1 MFTAGVLLAFGLY
14 LTRCSVF
21 LLTVP
26 LLGSGSPFSGYK
38 IALIGTMSVVF
49 YAIGG
54 EPVVLDGPP
63 MVYVLLMFR
72 ELLIGFFLSF
82 IVQIILIAIR
92 VSGQLVGQG
101 MGLGMSSQVDPVTG
115 INTPVITRL
124 YETLFYIGFLLMDGH
139 HGLIRAIG
147 RTFEHAPVGRAN
159 FEAPM
164 GEFIE
169 DLFNEMFSV
178 GLTFAAPV
186 LITLSLVTL
195 LMGLLARSVPQLN
208 ILELSFSL
216 RVVFALLALFIFAPT
231 LAPALNLMFEKLDT
245 ALEGSLVVLGGTRG

>member
-26 LLGSGSPFSGYK
+26 LLGSGSPFTGYK
-38 IALIGTMSVVF
+38 IALIGTMSIVF
-49 YAIGG
+49 YAVGG
-54 EPVVLDGPP
+54 EPMALSGSP
-63 MVYVLLMFR
+63 MEYVLFMFR
-72 ELLIGFFLSF
+72 EALIGFFLAF
-82 IVQIILIAIR
+82 IVQLILISIR

-124 YETLFYIGFLLMDGH
+124 YETLFYIGFLMMDGH
-139 HGLIRAIG
+139 HGLLRAIG

-159 FEAPM
+159 FDAPM
-164 GEFIE
+164 GDFAA
-169 DLFNEMFSV
+169 DLFGQMFNV

-195 LMGLLARSVPQLN
+195 LMGLLARAVPQLN
-208 ILELSFSL
+208 VLELSFTL
-216 RVVFALLALFIFAPT
+216 RVTFALLALFIFAPT
-231 LAPALNLMFEKLDT
+231 LAPALNIMFEKLDT
-245 ALEGSLVVLGGTRG
+245 ALEGSMIVLGGTRG